1 MESFD
6 SPYRCCT
13 VHTRSGEETVL
24 ARMLQRCLDT
34 ELLHELYI
42 PKREVAFRRDGRWQ
56 RRTETLYPGYVFIDT
71 QEPLQLLKALK
82 RIPHSSR
89 LIHDGEYNYYTLS
102 AEEERFIRRIGRQR
116 GDHLL
121 GVSQVAID
129 QDEPYRKGDRVRI
142 VSGDLLD
149 FEGEI
154 VGWDLHHRKAILR
167 SALFGGAEIHAA
179 VELLRKAAEEQTPQR

>member
-1 MESFD
+1 M
-6 SPYRCCT
+6 
-13 VHTRSGEETVL
+13 SGYGIA
-24 ARMLQRCLDT
+24 ARAVYPEAR
-34 ELLHELYI
+34 
-42 PKREVAFRRDGRWQ
+42 GRVPQ
-56 RRTETLYPGYVFIDT
+56 RR
-71 QEPLQLLKALK
+71 ALAAQDGDAL
-82 RIPHSSR
+82 PR
-89 LIHDGEYNYYTLS
+89 LCVHRHAGAAATAESAQAHPAQQPPDHDGEYNYYTLS